1 MTLSKSKALTIVLL
15 AAVAGA
21 TFAHGEPMHVYL
33 TYSDAPETSIDINIL
48 LPAKVES
55 VSVFYDTEARGD
67 DPTAYTHQLQATYC
81 QTTMEL
87 SDRRALYVATLKDL
101 TPGTVYH
108 FVAGETK
115 YGMSKPRKFK
125 TLPGGDKPFR
135 FVNGGDMGVDGLVV
149 PLLKLAAKED
159 PDFVVIGGDLAYVNG
174 LLAGNERWDTWL
186 RNWDENMVA
195 SDGRMIPIITAIGN
209 HETNAYKDEDKAIR
223 APWYMGLFGRQGKE
237 LYYSR
242 KVGENLVFIVLDSG
256 HLTPHDGAQAEWL
269 AQELEKY
276 QRVKYKFAVYHVP
289 LYPSHRPYDGVASQL
304 GRTHWGPLFDKYGL
318 TVALEHHDHTFK
330 RTKPLKGN
338 VVDPTGTVYVG
349 DGCFGRDPRP
359 IDPELRWYNH
369 AEASKANFWVI
380 DVSSEGLKF
389 KAIDDQANQLDAFTL
404 P

>member
-1 MTLSKSKALTIVLL
+1 MVLL
-15 AAVAGA
+15 AAFAGA
-21 TFAHGEPMHVYL
+21 AFAHGEPMHIYL

-48 LPAKVES
+48 LPAKVER
-55 VSVFYDTEARGD
+55 VDVFYDTEARGD
-67 DPTAYTHQLQATYC
+67 DTAAYAHQMEAVYH

-87 SDRRALYVATLKDL
+87 SDRRTLYVATLTGL
-101 TPGTVYH
+101 TPGTIYH
-108 FVAGETK
+108 FVAGEAK

-125 TLPGGDKPFR
+125 TLPGGETAFR

-159 PDFVVIGGDLAYVNG
+159 PEFALIGGDLAYVNG
-174 LLAGNERWDTWL
+174 LLGGYARWDMWL
-186 RNWDENMVA
+186 KNWDENMVT

-209 HETNAYKDEDKAIR
+209 HETNAYKDEDKEIR

-242 KVGENLVFIVLDSG
+242 KIGDLLVFFLLDSG
-256 HLTPHDGAQAEWL
+256 HLTPHDGAQAAWL
-269 AQELEKY
+269 ASELETYKD
-276 QRVKYKFAVYHVP
+276 VKYKFAAYHVP

-338 VVDPTGTVYVG
+338 VVDPTGTVYIG

-359 IDPELRWYNH
+359 VDPQVRWYNH

-389 KAIDDQANQLDAFTL
+389 RAIDDQANPLDAFTL